1 MVLDPTVQE
10 SDPDETDLSNI
21 LAIMG
26 DNTAFPDFLPLNTP
40 DSDPTDF
47 LKTYRQILER
57 EDAYKDKLRHNLM
70 KQEEAYHKMLALKTH
85 FQELQ
90 DETNRIR
97 ARSKD
102 VQSSALAVLGNNL
115 RNEAYI
121 LNWVPAQTIGLE
133 IPEGP
138 KIHGYE
144 AQTIRV
150 GSMIDGG
157 AEQSLQ
163 AFIASTNGE
172 EGVPRIKLACWR
184 PKTNVYKSYSVADVF
199 EKAELRTE
207 FQGFK
212 TDDFLVLP
220 VVIMTCFVLK
230 GIKLPRDFRFEPWFT
245 EALAR
250 AFDPSRASGKYQNN
264 AEKRST
270 LQIVS
275 SQAAMRK
282 TEQRGPKNQMFGP
295 LHRGSQA
302 LGIPV
307 SPEAPNGAEASTI
320 KSYNECQSVA
330 VSARAQEVPQTPTQ
344 YPRLR
349 AHQPRTP
356 AIQSVQSPT
365 ASSNS
370 TPPKPT
376 LQDPES
382 LALMRDV
389 LEYDKQREEN
399 DKLSRGLDTM
409 NNKMV
414 AFKQGFEQR
423 LKASH
428 DYIKDPLR
436 QKHDKQKSE
445 ADILESNYKE
455 VEAEQGKQTRAL
467 LQQPQAEIARKELDQ
482 KKLRK
487 KRRGTTFDQLL
498 DIDAAQQPERKKQ
511 KRWDSSDGL

>member
-57 EDAYKDKLRHNLM
+57 EDAYKDKLRQNLI

-90 DETNRIR
+90 DEANRIR
-97 ARSKD
+97 TRSKD
-102 VQSSALAVLGNNL
+102 VQSSALAVLGNDL

-121 LNWVPAQTIGLE
+121 LTWVPAQTIGLE

-220 VVIMTCFVLK
+220 VVIV
-230 GIKLPRDFRFEPWFT
+230 
-245 EALAR
+245 
-250 AFDPSRASGKYQNN
+250 
-264 AEKRST
+264 
-270 LQIVS
+270 VS
-275 SQAAMRK
+275 IFLL
-282 TEQRGPKNQMFGP
+282 T
-295 LHRGSQA
+295 
-302 LGIPV
+302 
-307 SPEAPNGAEASTI
+307 
-320 KSYNECQSVA
+320 
-330 VSARAQEVPQTPTQ
+330 
-344 YPRLR
+344 
-349 AHQPRTP
+349 
-356 AIQSVQSPT
+356 
-365 ASSNS
+365 
-370 TPPKPT
+370 
-376 LQDPES
+376 
-382 LALMRDV
+382 ALMNGILTNTDV
-389 LEYDKQREEN
+389 LC
-399 DKLSRGLDTM
+399 
-409 NNKMV
+409 
-414 AFKQGFEQR
+414 
-423 LKASH
+423 H
-428 DYIKDPLR
+428 
-436 QKHDKQKSE
+436 
-445 ADILESNYKE
+445 
-455 VEAEQGKQTRAL
+455 
-467 LQQPQAEIARKELDQ
+467 
-482 KKLRK
+482 
-487 KRRGTTFDQLL
+487 
-498 DIDAAQQPERKKQ
+498 ERH
-511 KRWDSSDGL
+511 